1 MLTRFTAAATALALA
16 LAIAPAAAPAAS
28 ASVAGIEGHWANPK
42 RTTVVRVSQCARGTY
57 CAIVLKA
64 SAKAQANA
72 RKGGTEHFIGTEI
85 LHVSAAGDGLYK
97 GKAFDPESNMHIPA
111 TVRFVDAGTIEIQ
124 GCALF
129 GLVCKTQRW
138 TKVD

>member
-1 MLTRFTAAATALALA
+1 MDPRRLSAIPKLLFLLAALTSL
-16 LAIAPAAAPAAS
+16 AAPAMAQPS
-28 ASVAGIEGHWANPK
+28 PFEGHWANPK
-42 RTTVVRVSQCARGTY
+42 KSMIVNVARCGADY
-57 CAIVLKA
+57 CAVVVQA

-72 RKGGTEHFIGTEI
+72 RRGGTEHFIGTEI
-85 LHVSAAGDGLYK
+85 LHVRDSGGGLYK
-97 GKAFDPESNMHIPA
+97 GKAFDPESNMHVPA
-111 TVRFVDAGTIEIQ
+111 TVRFVDAATIEIQ